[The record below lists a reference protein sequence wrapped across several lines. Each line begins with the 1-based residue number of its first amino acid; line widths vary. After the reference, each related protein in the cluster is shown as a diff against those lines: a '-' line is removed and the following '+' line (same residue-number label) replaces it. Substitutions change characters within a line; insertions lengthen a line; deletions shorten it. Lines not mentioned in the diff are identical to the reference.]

1 MKLAFILCVGDQQQ
15 TTVDSI
21 VMKQVKLL
29 NGNRALADADS
40 YVMVAIYADNLLFVY
55 NLG

>member
-1 MKLAFILCVGDQQQ
+1 MKLALILCVGDQQQ

>member
-1 MKLAFILCVGDQQQ
+1 MKLALILCVGDQQQ

-29 NGNRALADADS
+29 NGNRALADANL
-40 YVMVAIYADNLLFVY
+40 YVMVAILCR
-55 NLG
+55 